1 MYVYM
6 SGPIPHT
13 RPKINMH
20 AQMRKH
26 IYAHVHEH
34 VWCGG
39 HRYLKLACAAFSAR
53 DDIYTIAIDIASIAI
68 HVYAYI

>member
-1 MYVYM
+1 
-6 SGPIPHT
+6 
-13 RPKINMH
+13 
-20 AQMRKH
+20 MRKH